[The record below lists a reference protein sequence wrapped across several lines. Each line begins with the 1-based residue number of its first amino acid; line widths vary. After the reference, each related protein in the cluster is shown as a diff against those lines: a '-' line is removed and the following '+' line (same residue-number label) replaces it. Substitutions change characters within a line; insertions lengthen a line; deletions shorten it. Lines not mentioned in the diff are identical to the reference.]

1 MKKEK
6 IQGKTLAEPAKKEGV
21 AAVNRALQILGA
33 FESSED
39 GLTLSM
45 LAVDTG
51 LYESTILRLL
61 DSLILAGF
69 VKRLTDGRSVV
80 GPRVYILSVMYR
92 RSFSLADSGL
102 TLLLQ
107 LVSVSGEAAGWYG
120 RASEHR
126 LVLNNEQN
134 TK

>member
-45 LAVDTG
+45 LAVETG

-61 DSLILAGF
+61 DSVILAGL
-69 VKRLTDGRSVV
+69 VTRLTDGRYVV
-80 GPRVYILSVMYR
+80 GPRVLRLSALYR
-92 RSFSLADSGL
+92 RSFKLAAYV
-102 TLLLQ
+102 LQ
-107 LVSVSGEAAGWYG
+107 IG
-120 RASEHR
+120 RSSCRER
-126 LVLNNEQN
+126 VCQN
-134 TK
+134 GYITVVGVP

>member
-1 MKKEK
+1 MNSIIMKKEK

-45 LAVDTG
+45 LAVETG
-51 LYESTILRLL
+51 LYKSAILRLL

-69 VKRLTDGRSVV
+69 VKPLPVARYVF
-80 GPRVYILSVMYR
+80 GPRVFSRSVLDR
-92 RSFSLADSGL
+92 RFFTLA
-102 TLLLQ
+102 
-107 LVSVSGEAAGWYG
+107 
-120 RASEHR
+120 
-126 LVLNNEQN
+126 
-134 TK
+134 